1 VQETLGGI
9 GIDQS
14 RGKVQ
19 RGRRIGIGARASFA
33 NFSIG
38 AGFSFGVEE
47 NVPGGP
53 FALRS
58 QHQPRPMYDVPGC
71 NVQGGCSIASALK
84 NMLVDHFRRGYA
96 MGARLRR
103 RRAYGRLN

>member
-9 GIDQS
+9 GIDRP
-14 RGKVQ
+14 RGKGW
-19 RGRRIGIGARASFA
+19 RGRRIGIGARASFG

-53 FALRS
+53 FASRS
-58 QHQPRPMYDVPGC
+58 INPGRCMMFQGVTFKGDVLLLPPSRIC
-71 NVQGGCSIASALK
+71 L
-84 NMLVDHFRRGYA
+84 
-96 MGARLRR
+96 
-103 RRAYGRLN
+103 